1 MNYNNMTMNELRKK
15 AKKRKI
21 KRFSTMNKKQLIN
34 KLIKNNLLT
43 N

>member
-21 KRFSTMNKKQLIN
+21 KRFSTMNKKQLIS
-34 KLIKNNLLT
+34 KLRK
-43 N
+43 